1 MTNDTAERP
10 AMRMGECPYCERAV
24 LVYEEPPRC
33 PICACPLEDASMRP
47 FASRASRRPAP
58 ATSQT
63 RDHAP
68 PRRGCR

>member
-1 MTNDTAERP
+1 MTNDAAERP

-47 FASRASRRPAP
+47 FTFPSEREG
-58 ATSQT
+58 
-63 RDHAP
+63 H
-68 PRRGCR
+68 